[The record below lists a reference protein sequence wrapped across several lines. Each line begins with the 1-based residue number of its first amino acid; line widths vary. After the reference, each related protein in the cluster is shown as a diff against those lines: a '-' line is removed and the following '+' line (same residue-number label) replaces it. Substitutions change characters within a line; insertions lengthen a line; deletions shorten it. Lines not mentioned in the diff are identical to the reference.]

1 VAIPISLWTRHQP
14 EMDFDVPTLHCVF
27 LHDDDTMDSFSL
39 KYPFEA
45 AKAPL
50 KRIHSAVILERARLG
65 KEDLDFTCYT
75 IGSFGY
81 TANQALEQ
89 FSKCS
94 AAELS
99 LLPSPLSDV
108 EFGISTRF
116 ISFVWRTVIS
126 VHSIAIFFATGLCS
140 SGYCCRGS

>member
-1 VAIPISLWTRHQP
+1 
-14 EMDFDVPTLHCVF
+14 MDFDVPTLHCVF

-50 KRIHSAVILERARLG
+50 KRIHSAVILERARLR
-65 KEDLDFTCYT
+65 KEDLDFTCYN

-81 TANQALEQ
+81 TANQVLER
-89 FSKCS
+89 FSEYS

-99 LLPSPLSDV
+99 LLPSPFSDV
-108 EFGISTRF
+108 EFGISTTEQQVHILCVANSHLGTFNRDLF
-116 ISFVWRTVIS
+116 CHWFVLIW
-126 VHSIAIFFATGLCS
+126 LLL
-140 SGYCCRGS
+140 